1 MYFMLLKKKKREMY
15 FFFLY
20 IRYFREIL
28 FNVDNIF
35 LERCNFLVVIF
46 FRKCVIEDVFGISK
60 IFGERCNSYVSV
72 ICIGVV
78 FRFVVISESVDDCSG
93 VKFSSG
99 KNGT

>member
-1 MYFMLLKKKKREMY
+1 MLLKKKKREMY

-20 IRYFREIL
+20 ICYFCEIL

-78 FRFVVISESVDDCSG
+78 FRFVVILESVDDCSG

>member
-20 IRYFREIL
+20 ICYFCEIL

-46 FRKCVIEDVFGISK
+46 FCKCVIEDVFGISK
-60 IFGERCNSYVSV
+60 IFGECCNSYVSV

-78 FRFVVISESVDDCSG
+78 FRFVVILESVDDCSG
-93 VKFSSG
+93 VKFLSG
-99 KNGT
+99 KNGM